1 MDCLILK
8 KNMTTIFMDYKY
20 LNIICFVFCFIAHTF
35 IFNGILK
42 EWTLIVPLFPVKEP
56 IH

>member
-1 MDCLILK
+1 
-8 KNMTTIFMDYKY
+8 MTTIFMDYKY